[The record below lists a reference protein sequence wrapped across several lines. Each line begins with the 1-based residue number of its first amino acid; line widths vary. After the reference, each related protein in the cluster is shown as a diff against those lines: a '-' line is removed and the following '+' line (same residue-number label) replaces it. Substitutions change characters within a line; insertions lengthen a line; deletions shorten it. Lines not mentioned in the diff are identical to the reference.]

1 MYHFGR
7 PQPAGTYGRI
17 DLAGRIEGASPHGLV
32 TILFDELLG
41 AILRI
46 RRAVDKGRPAAA
58 LERALDIIQAL
69 RMTLDHDR
77 GGELAASLAAVY
89 EEALRQLLTGVRDR
103 DSRRVDTAH
112 TMIAEISEAWA
123 VIAPQHA

>member
-7 PQPAGTYGRI
+7 PQPAGQYGRI
-17 DLAGRIEGASPHGLV
+17 DLAGRIESASPHGLV
-32 TILFDELLG
+32 AILFDELLG

-46 RRAVDKGRPAAA
+46 RRAVENGRPAAA

-89 EEALRQLLTGVRDR
+89 EESLRQLLMGVRDR
-103 DSRRVDTAH
+103 DAKRVDTAF
-112 TMIAEISEAWA
+112 TMIAEIAEAWTSITPEA
-123 VIAPQHA
+123 A